1 MQRKPTPMRQQPA
14 SMRAFADEGN
24 SGECFNPVRPF
35 RENALRFQP
44 RNARTE
50 GILGLMWAV
59 LENLGK
65 ESTPNR
71 GKIGCR
77 GV

>member
-1 MQRKPTPMRQQPA
+1 MLRKATPMRQQPA
-14 SMRAFADEGN
+14 SMRVFADEGN
-24 SGECFNPVRPF
+24 SGECFNLFAPLERMRSVSSL
-35 RENALRFQP
+35 ET
-44 RNARTE
+44 ARTK